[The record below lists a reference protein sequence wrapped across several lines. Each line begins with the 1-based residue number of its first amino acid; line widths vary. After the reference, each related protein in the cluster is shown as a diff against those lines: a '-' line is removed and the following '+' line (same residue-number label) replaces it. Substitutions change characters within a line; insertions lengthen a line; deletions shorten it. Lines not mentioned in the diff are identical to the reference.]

1 MSRSAFVKNT
11 MDAIQVQIDPPADQP
26 NGPVGGGYSFQSLEW
41 IPLQRSSS
49 NQSTYSSRSSTYSAS
64 IDFSRLHSST
74 PVTAASFGTRVW
86 YNEMKGILKQMYS
99 NIKSHQIAT
108 PACTLIESNSNHGGG
123 RVSAVFKRSIGNI
136 MFKGTQDLVLSSNQ
150 VNKTSPIP
158 SSPVSTVSTQQPRGS
173 FSRRASISS
182 AHSSISSS
190 FAHYQTLGTHL
201 QNTELPTVY
210 ISNSP
215 YYKEGMVVRKHL
227 LERTNQ
233 KAKHRDWKDCF
244 MVIDRSQL
252 RMYKLNGYNKR
263 HRIRTSLI
271 MNRLSDAASQ
281 ISESS
286 SSESNYVGGGDWM
299 SHAQMMGSIDLRHT
313 LANMLPSGY
322 SPQRQH
328 VFALQQSNGAVHLFQ
343 SGSAE
348 QVQEWVSTCNYWA
361 ARESK
366 EPLTG
371 GVSSMEY
378 GWGSCLTG
386 GVYDLHGWQ
395 PPAVPAISS
404 MLEEASQL
412 EALMKHAKS
421 LGAELDRHREL
432 KSIMECHFYGHKSAA
447 KAMSNWEKKSHYL
460 LHEII
465 KYQNYCDSIEKSLL
479 FQSKVM
485 SY

>member
-11 MDAIQVQIDPPADQP
+11 MDAIQVQIDSPADQSD
-26 NGPVGGGYSFQSLEW
+26 GLAGGYSFQSLEW
-41 IPLQRSSS
+41 IPLQRTSS
-49 NQSTYSSRSSTYSAS
+49 NQSTYSNRSSNYSAS
-64 IDFSRLHSST
+64 IDLSRLYSPTT

-86 YNEMKGILKQMYS
+86 CNEMKGILKEMYS
-99 NIKSHQIAT
+99 NIKNHQITT
-108 PACTLIESNSNHGGG
+108 PSSLLCTPIYTSG

-150 VNKTSPIP
+150 VHKTSPIP
-158 SSPVSTVSTQQPRGS
+158 ISPVSTVSTQQPRGS

-210 ISNSP
+210 TSNSP

-227 LERTNQ
+227 LERTNH

-263 HRIRTSLI
+263 HRIRNSLI
-271 MNRLSDAASQ
+271 INRLSDAASQ
-281 ISESS
+281 VSESS
-286 SSESNYVGGGDWM
+286 SSESMNVGGGDWM
-299 SHAQMMGSIDLRHT
+299 SHAQMTGSIDLRHT

-343 SGSAE
+343 SGSAD

-366 EPLTG
+366 EPLAG

-378 GWGSCLTG
+378 GWGSCLG
-386 GVYDLHGWQ
+386 GGDYILHEWH
-395 PPAVPAISS
+395 PPAVPTISS

-412 EALMKHAKS
+412 EALMKHVKA
-421 LGAELDRHREL
+421 LDAELDRHREL
-432 KSIMECHFYGHKSAA
+432 KSKMECHFYGHKSAA
-447 KAMSNWEKKSHYL
+447 KAMSNWEKKSLYL